1 MNLTQL
7 RKSQEAI
14 PLFYWGDIFWL
25 KDLLSNS
32 NNIKFSLSQTYR
44 KQRNFNRTYIL
55 GGNGIELLTI
65 PVTYEGMFPKIKEVK
80 ICYKEDWQKKHLKKL
95 YFAYKNAAFFEYFWE
110 FIEVVYHKPLEFL
123 WEFNFECIK
132 VLAKILQLND
142 LSLTDTLIPENRF
155 SYRLEETPSIDF
167 PPYFQLFTSQF
178 IPNLSS
184 LDLIFNLGTESKLY
198 LKNISLNNT

>member
-1 MNLTQL
+1 MNLNQL
-7 RKSQEAI
+7 PKSQEVI

-25 KDLLSNS
+25 KYLLNSS

-65 PVTYEGMFPKIKEVK
+65 PVTYQGMFPKLKEVK
-80 ICYKEDWQKKHLKKL
+80 ICYKEDWPKKHLKKL

-110 FIEVVYHKPLEFL
+110 FIEVVYHKRLEFL
-123 WEFNFECIK
+123 WEFNFECMK

-142 LSLTDTLIPENRF
+142 FSLTDTLIPENKF

-167 PPYFQLFTSQF
+167 PPYFQLFTTQF

-198 LKNISLNNT
+198 LKNISLNNN